1 MIMSLWSGAA
11 PVVPESAPSDL
22 VTYLQ
27 RGGSF
32 RLPAEG
38 WALVISALLFLAA
51 GVILLIPVLKERKE
65 GKK

>member
-27 RGGSF
+27 NGGKF
-32 RLPAEG
+32 HLTTEG

-51 GVILLIPVLKERKE
+51 GVILLIPVLKERKG